1 MTGQSNSMSGFTLV
15 EVLVSFAILSMTII
29 VGFQIFGEGLSR
41 VSRVEK
47 ALDETAAAKQLLSVP
62 LTEGG
67 PSAFSKGAVIQQPI
81 AEVMPDWTSARPILL
96 RVPSRGQGNEQGDE
110 LETIVIE
117 GLEQ

>member
-1 MTGQSNSMSGFTLV
+1 VTRQPKSISGFTLV

-41 VSRVEK
+41 VVKVER

-62 LTEGG
+62 LTADAT
-67 PSAFSKGAVIQQPI
+67 PARSKGAVTKQSL
-81 AEVMPDWTSARPILL
+81 AETLPDWTPAHPVLL
-96 RVPSRGQGNEQGDE
+96 RAPSRGQGNE

-117 GLEQ
+117 GAEQ

>member
-1 MTGQSNSMSGFTLV
+1 MTGQPKSISGFTLI

-47 ALDETAAAKQLLSVP
+47 ALDETAAAKQMLSLP
-62 LTEGG
+62 LTEAE
-67 PSAFSKGAVIQQPI
+67 PPALSREAVTKQSLT
-81 AEVMPDWTSARPILL
+81 ETLPDWTSAHPILL
-96 RVPSRGQGNEQGDE
+96 RVPSRGQGDE

-117 GLEQ
+117 GAEQ

>member
-1 MTGQSNSMSGFTLV
+1 MTGQPKSISGFTLI

-47 ALDETAAAKQLLSVP
+47 ALDETAAAKQLLS
-62 LTEGG
+62 L
-67 PSAFSKGAVIQQPI
+67 PSAKDAPPALSKGSVTRQPI
-81 AEVMPDWTSARPILL
+81 TELMPDWTPAHPILL
-96 RVPSRGQGNEQGDE
+96 RVPSRGQGDE

-117 GLEQ
+117 GVEQ